1 MKHHIR
7 SKVAFK
13 RCLRRFPSS
22 SQIIRCLSKETPPC
36 DKKGSLMKTNT
47 ERMSLTRKYCQPR
60 ETLSFP
66 LHKLYTKALN
76 IQWHSYACI
85 NQKGPTYSVWNFFK
99 ISRGWVYFYGQGKLY
114 FVFLFALRNVALFC
128 GFES

>member
-22 SQIIRCLSKETPPC
+22 SQIIQCLSKETPPC
-36 DKKGSLMKTNT
+36 DNNGSLMKTNT

-66 LHKLYTKALN
+66 LHKLFTKALN
-76 IQWHSYACI
+76 TPMFASIKRVPI
-85 NQKGPTYSVWNFFK
+85 TE
-99 ISRGWVYFYGQGKLY
+99 YGTSLK
-114 FVFLFALRNVALFC
+114 
-128 GFES
+128 